1 MILSLVHGSMF
12 SGKTSRILK
21 SIGLCKRY
29 SLDFHVILPVFD
41 NRHEIGN
48 IVSHDNELYKG
59 KEVLV
64 FGKDPLPR
72 NSKAKMIFIDEVQF
86 FAPDEIDKIIKT
98 FKNTA
103 HFITFYGLL
112 YDYAGEKFP
121 TSEYV
126 LKLSDISEEMEGICA
141 VCGEAGFKTQRL
153 VGGKPAPVGEKI
165 LIGGSGTYEC
175 RCENCYVHP
184 KEAEEFWTY

>member
-29 SLDFHVILPVFD
+29 SLDFHVILPIFD
-41 NRHEIGN
+41 NRHDLGN
-48 IVSHDNELYKG
+48 IVSHDSEIYKG

-86 FAPDEIDKIIKT
+86 FTVDEVNKIIKN

-121 TSEYV
+121 TSEYI
-126 LKLSDISEEMEGICA
+126 LSISDISEQLEGVCS
-141 VCGEAGFKTQRL
+141 VCGEPGTRTQRL

-175 RCENCYVHP
+175 RCESCYVHP
-184 KEAEEFWTY
+184 REAEEFWTY